1 MSCCFRKQRTFIARK
16 SRKRFED
23 NPVMVHIA
31 FIRGHAIY
39 KEKLGSRVILKL
51 VSWLLFFHPS
61 IFTFNRPLT
70 QMRSR
75 LLEEFL
81 SNNNLSGFIYIAIW
95 LKFFLQKEIY
105 LKFSVTTQTSKTK
118 SFKSYTKNVSM
129 NIKK

>member
-1 MSCCFRKQRTFIARK
+1 MKDKGCLAALENRGPIL
-16 SRKRFED
+16 RKRFED

-51 VSWLLFFHPS
+51 VSLLLFFHPS
-61 IFTFNRPLT
+61 IFTFNRPLM

-81 SNNNLSGFIYIAIW
+81 SNNNLNGFICIAIC

-105 LKFSVTTQTSKTK
+105 LKFFCDNASV
-118 SFKSYTKNVSM
+118 KNKVLQIIHKM
-129 NIKK
+129 LV